1 MYLNFLIQPITHYSL
16 VDYKFKAKLGRGFE
30 PIWTNKIR
38 VFLKNA
44 LDIPKMFEPLWNLK
58 CI

>member
-30 PIWTNKIR
+30 PI
-38 VFLKNA
+38 
-44 LDIPKMFEPLWNLK
+44 
-58 CI
+58 